1 MKKMIPQCDIQ
12 RLRDIPIRDVAERL
26 GLNPGRGKC
35 ICPFHDDKHPS
46 LTLNKARNSYHCF
59 VCGAKGGGPI
69 DLVMGCLNKS
79 FVDACRWLADENNVI
94 IAQQHRQRAQATDS
108 MVTTDVVHLNRL
120 MEKKVLN
127 DDARRFL
134 FDERKISREVV
145 ERVGI
150 SSISSPVPMSRNVN
164 GGWFIAPSLLIP
176 YTDIDGNLLSVQAR
190 YLGGEKGKPR
200 FLFPRGSRCGIF
212 NLQVLRDLGDDEPIF
227 ITEGTTDCLA
237 MLSAGHKA
245 IAIPSATMLKQDDVA
260 LLRRFRSFHTNC
272 HICPDCDRPG
282 ECLYLDLKAVFPSLV
297 RHQLPAGFKDYGEYW
312 KEMGHKRLTC

>member
-35 ICPFHDDKHPS
+35 RCPFHDDKHPS

-176 YTDIDGNLLSVQAR
+176 
-190 YLGGEKGKPR
+190 
-200 FLFPRGSRCGIF
+200 
-212 NLQVLRDLGDDEPIF
+212 
-227 ITEGTTDCLA
+227 
-237 MLSAGHKA
+237 
-245 IAIPSATMLKQDDVA
+245 
-260 LLRRFRSFHTNC
+260 
-272 HICPDCDRPG
+272 
-282 ECLYLDLKAVFPSLV
+282 
-297 RHQLPAGFKDYGEYW
+297 
-312 KEMGHKRLTC
+312 